1 MSKKNND
8 LVTLIGQVNQ
18 LNLILKNMGEC
29 IARLS
34 ETIALKHKDST
45 SSDYISKH
53 ATLFCSKTK
62 FIEWMDKKCQSLVYH
77 ARDLE
82 GYGEE
87 LEKEFEE
94 GENQ

>member
-8 LVTLIGQVNQ
+8 LLTLIGQVNQ
-18 LNLILKNMGEC
+18 LNLVLKDMGEC
-29 IARLS
+29 ISRLS
-34 ETIALKHKDST
+34 ETIALKHRESA
-45 SSDYISKH
+45 SSDFVSKRPM
-53 ATLFCSKTK
+53 LFCSKTQ
-62 FIEWMDKKCQSLVYH
+62 FITWMDKKCQSLAWH

>member
-1 MSKKNND
+1 MSKKNSD

-18 LNLILKNMGEC
+18 LNLILEDMGEC
-29 IARLS
+29 ISRLS
-34 ETIALKHKDST
+34 ETIKESRT
-45 SSDYISKH
+45 GF
-53 ATLFCSKTK
+53 TLSYPMFCNKTK
-62 FIEWMDKKCQSLVYH
+62 YITWLGEMCYTLGYH

-82 GYGEE
+82 GYGQQ